1 MQTFILFSL
10 CITYYINNLCTFS
23 GTSYPFKEMYERLQ
37 CILQYNNTIY
47 VYPEKD
53 LHQYMYCNMVSAIQ
67 A

>member
-23 GTSYPFKEMYERLQ
+23 GTSHPFKEMYERLQ

-53 LHQYMYCNMVSAIQ
+53 LHQ
-67 A
+67 